1 MKKILSIAIALFT
14 GLTVL
19 AGYFFS
25 AQMSPVLV
33 MITDWG
39 IVVAGMAGVIGVG
52 YLLRMHLNKLIN
64 REKSAFYSIVV
75 LVIFFAT
82 LVAGFVF
89 STQNLFFRN
98 LILNV
103 QIPVEASLLAVLA
116 VTLLY
121 TSLRLIRVRG
131 WTPLSIG
138 FLSSAVIT
146 LVLNLGYIQT
156 DSSPLAADITAFIR
170 RLPVVGARG
179 ILIGMALGGLIVG
192 LRVLLTIDR
201 PYGEG

>member
-1 MKKILSIAIALFT
+1 MRKLLSLAIALIT

-19 AGYFFS
+19 AGYFFK
-25 AQMSPVLV
+25 AQMSPVLI
-33 MITDWG
+33 MIMDWG
-39 IVVAGMAGVIGVG
+39 IVIAGTAGIIGVG
-52 YLLRMHLNKLIN
+52 YLLRMHLNKLIG
-64 REKSAFYSIVV
+64 RKKGAFYSIVV

-82 LVAGFVF
+82 LVTGVVF
-89 STQNLFFRN
+89 STQNTFFRN

-103 QIPVEASLLAVLA
+103 QVPVEASLLAVLA
-116 VTLLY
+116 VTLLV

-131 WTPLSIG
+131 WTPLSIS
-138 FLSSAVIT
+138 FLSSALIT

-156 DSSPLAADITAFIR
+156 DTSPLAADITAFIR

-192 LRVLLTIDR
+192 LRVLLSIDR

>member
-1 MKKILSIAIALFT
+1 MKKVFLIVIAIIT

-19 AGYFFS
+19 AGYYFQ
-25 AQMSPVLV
+25 AQMSPVLSLI
-33 MITDWG
+33 MEWG
-39 IVVAGMAGVIGVG
+39 IVLAGTAGIIGVG
-52 YLLRMHLNKLIN
+52 YLLRMHINKLIN
-64 REKSAFYSIVV
+64 HKKGAFYSVVV
-75 LVIFFAT
+75 LVMFIAT
-82 LVAGFVF
+82 LITGFVF
-89 STQNLFFRN
+89 SPQNSFFRN

-103 QIPVEASLLAVLA
+103 QVPVEAGLLAVLA

-146 LVLNLGYIQT
+146 LVLNLGYLQT
-156 DSSPLAADITAFIR
+156 DTSPLVAEITTFIR
-170 RLPVVGARG
+170 RLPIAGARG

>member
-1 MKKILSIAIALFT
+1 MKKIFSMAFALVT

-19 AGYFFS
+19 AGYFFK
-25 AQMSPVLV
+25 AQMSPVLALI
-33 MITDWG
+33 MEWG
-39 IVVAGMAGVIGVG
+39 IILAGTAGLIGVG
-52 YLLRMHLNKLIN
+52 YLLRMHINKLIN
-64 REKSAFYSIVV
+64 RKKGAFYSVVV

-82 LVAGFVF
+82 LITGFVF
-89 STQNLFFRN
+89 SPTNLFFRN
-98 LILNV
+98 LVLNV
-103 QIPVEASLLAVLA
+103 QVPVEASLLAVLA

-146 LVLNLGYIQT
+146 LVLNLGYIKT
-156 DSSPLAADITAFIR
+156 DSSLLAADITAFIQ

-201 PYGEG
+201 PYGES

>member
-1 MKKILSIAIALFT
+1 MKKIFSMAFALVT

-19 AGYFFS
+19 AGYYFK
-25 AQMSPVLV
+25 AQMNPVMALI
-33 MITDWG
+33 MEWG
-39 IVVAGMAGVIGVG
+39 ILLVGTAGLIGVG
-52 YLLRMHLNKLIN
+52 YLLRMHINKLIN
-64 REKSAFYSIVV
+64 RKKGAFYSVVV
-75 LVIFFAT
+75 LVVFFAT
-82 LVAGFVF
+82 LVTGIVF
-89 STQNLFFRN
+89 SPQNLFFSN
-98 LILNV
+98 LVLNV

-121 TSLRLIRVRG
+121 TSLRLVRVRG

-138 FLSSAVIT
+138 FLSSAVVT

-170 RLPVVGARG
+170 RMPVVGARG
-179 ILIGMALGGLIVG
+179 ILIGMAVGGLIVG
-192 LRVLLTIDR
+192 LRVLLMIDR

>member
-1 MKKILSIAIALFT
+1 MKKLFSVVIALIT

-19 AGYFFS
+19 AGYFFQ
-25 AQMSPVLV
+25 AQMSPVLSLI
-33 MITDWG
+33 MDWG
-39 IVVAGMAGVIGVG
+39 IVVVGMTGLIGIG
-52 YLLRMHLNKLIN
+52 YLLRMHINKLIN
-64 REKSAFYSIVV
+64 RKKGAFYSVVV
-75 LVIFFAT
+75 LVVFFAT
-82 LVAGFVF
+82 LVTGIVF
-89 STQNLFFRN
+89 SPQNPFFRN
-98 LILNV
+98 LILNIQV
-103 QIPVEASLLAVLA
+103 PVEASLLAVLA
-116 VTLLY
+116 VTLLV

-146 LVLNLGYIQT
+146 LVLKLGYLQT
-156 DSSPLAADITAFIR
+156 DSTPLAADLTAFIR

>member
-1 MKKILSIAIALFT
+1 MKKFFSMAIAFAT

-19 AGYFFS
+19 AGYFFK

-33 MITDWG
+33 LILDWG
-39 IVVAGMAGVIGVG
+39 IVVAGTAGLIGVG
-52 YLLRMHLNKLIN
+52 YLLRMHIN
-64 REKSAFYSIVV
+64 RLISRKKGAFYSVVV
-75 LVIFFAT
+75 LVMFFTT
-82 LVAGFVF
+82 LVTGLLF
-89 STQNLFFRN
+89 SPQNLFFRN
-98 LILNV
+98 MVLNV

-138 FLSSAVIT
+138 FLSSAVVT
-146 LVLNLGYIQT
+146 MVLNLGYIQT
-156 DSSPLAADITAFIR
+156 ESSPLTADITAFLR
-170 RLPVVGARG
+170 QLPLIGARG
-179 ILIGMALGGLIVG
+179 ILIGMAVGGLIVG

>member
-1 MKKILSIAIALFT
+1 MKKIFSMAIALIT

-19 AGYFFS
+19 AGYFFK
-25 AQMSPVLV
+25 AQMSPVLALI
-33 MITDWG
+33 MDWG
-39 IVVAGMAGVIGVG
+39 IIVVGITGLIGVS
-52 YLLRMHLNKLIN
+52 YLLAMHINKLIH
-64 REKSAFYSIVV
+64 RKKGSVYSSVV

-82 LVAGFVF
+82 LITGFLF
-89 STQNLFFRN
+89 SPQNLFFRN
-98 LILNV
+98 MVLNV

-116 VTLLY
+116 VTLLV

-138 FLSSAVIT
+138 FLSSAVVT

-156 DSSPLAADITAFIR
+156 DSSPLAEDIAAFIR

>member
-1 MKKILSIAIALFT
+1 MKKIFSMAIALIT

-19 AGYFFS
+19 AGYFFK
-25 AQMSPVLV
+25 AQMSPVLALI
-33 MITDWG
+33 MDWG
-39 IVVAGMAGVIGVG
+39 IIVVGTTGLIGVG
-52 YLLRMHLNKLIN
+52 YLLRMHITNLIQ
-64 REKSAFYSIVV
+64 RKKGAFYSVVV
-75 LVIFFAT
+75 LVILFAT
-82 LVAGFVF
+82 LVTGFLF
-89 STQNLFFRN
+89 SPQNLFFRN
-98 LILNV
+98 MVLNV

-116 VTLLY
+116 ITLLV

-156 DSSPLAADITAFIR
+156 DTSPLAADITGFIR

>member
-1 MKKILSIAIALFT
+1 MKRLFSIVLALIT

-19 AGYFFS
+19 AGYYFQ
-25 AQMSPVLV
+25 AQMSPVLSLI
-33 MITDWG
+33 MEWG
-39 IVVAGMAGVIGVG
+39 IVLAGTAGLIGVG
-52 YLLRMHLNKLIN
+52 YLLRMHINKLIN
-64 REKSAFYSIVV
+64 HKEGVFYSVVV
-75 LVIFFAT
+75 LVVFFAT
-82 LVAGFVF
+82 LVTGIVF
-89 STQNLFFRN
+89 SPQNSFFTN

-103 QIPVEASLLAVLA
+103 QVPVEAGLLAVLA
-116 VTLLY
+116 VTLLVA
-121 TSLRLIRVRG
+121 SLRLIRVRG

-146 LVLNLGYIQT
+146 LVLNLGYLQT
-156 DSSPLAADITAFIR
+156 DSSPLAADLTAFIR

>member
-1 MKKILSIAIALFT
+1 VKRLFSIVLALIT

-19 AGYFFS
+19 AGYYFQ
-25 AQMSPVLV
+25 AQMSPVLSLI
-33 MITDWG
+33 MEWG
-39 IVVAGMAGVIGVG
+39 IVLAGTAGLIGVG
-52 YLLRMHLNKLIN
+52 YLLRMHINKLIN
-64 REKSAFYSIVV
+64 HKEGVFYSVVV
-75 LVIFFAT
+75 LVVFFAT
-82 LVAGFVF
+82 LVTGIVF
-89 STQNLFFRN
+89 SPQNSFFTN

-103 QIPVEASLLAVLA
+103 QVPVEAGLLAVLA
-116 VTLLY
+116 VTLLVA
-121 TSLRLIRVRG
+121 SLRLIRVRG

-146 LVLNLGYIQT
+146 LVLNLGYLQT
-156 DSSPLAADITAFIR
+156 DSSPLAADLTAFIR

>member
-1 MKKILSIAIALFT
+1 MKKIFSMAIALIT

-19 AGYFFS
+19 AGYFFK
-25 AQMSPVLV
+25 AQMSPVLALI
-33 MITDWG
+33 MDWG
-39 IVVAGMAGVIGVG
+39 IIVVGTTGLIGVG
-52 YLLRMHLNKLIN
+52 YLLRMHINKLIQ
-64 REKSAFYSIVV
+64 RQKGAFYSVVV

-82 LVAGFVF
+82 LVTGFLF
-89 STQNLFFRN
+89 SPQDLFFRN
-98 LILNV
+98 LVLNV

-116 VTLLY
+116 VTLLV

-156 DSSPLAADITAFIR
+156 DSSPLAAIIAAFIR

-201 PYGEG
+201 PYGEN